1 MLSLLSLGVGAF
13 VIGLLALVVAV
24 TIHEFAHAWMAD
36 RLGDPTPRVQD
47 RVTLDPRA
55 HLDPIGTIA
64 LLITGFGWGRP
75 VQFDPYNLQHPLRDT
90 AIIAAAGPAANMI
103 LASLLALALRFG
115 LLPGLEAVGFA
126 AITINVVLAIFN
138 LIPVHPLD
146 GSKILLAILPKD
158 SALEYQW
165 FMERYGMWLLL
176 LMIIRFDGQS
186 IASRLI
192 NPLIDGILSLLL
204 G

>member
-64 LLITGFGWGRP
+64 LLFTGFGWGRP

-192 NPLIDGILSLLL
+192 NPVIDGILSLLL